1 MINPAARQK
10 GFGSEALKMV
20 IDYGLNV
27 LGLVEV
33 RIGTPSSNVDMRRVM
48 EVKFKMQPDDS
59 EEKSDR
65 FGNDL
70 LWRIDRERWLRYL
83 EQE

>member
-1 MINPAARQK
+1 
-10 GFGSEALKMV
+10 
-20 IDYGLNV
+20 
-27 LGLVEV
+27 
-33 RIGTPSSNVDMRRVM
+33 M
-48 EVKFKMQPDDS
+48 EVKFKMQLDDS

-65 FGNDL
+65 VGNDL